1 MKKTSRLLMSFV
13 IGLTL
18 AASISG
24 EAYAKRMGGGKSFG
38 SRPSYS
44 EPYRAPSNATPGMP
58 AQNPAY
64 RSPASERN
72 QAARDAMSRRGGF
85 MGMLGGLALG
95 GLLGAMLFG
104 GAFEHINFLDILIF
118 GAVAFMLF
126 KLLAS
131 RRSAGA
137 GQESRYGTA
146 SGPAQPPVEAP
157 EYERGYERRA
167 ETQRP
172 MAGGQSGFNTDIL
185 FKKGGASAPQGGF
198 DAMQPSVPA
207 DFDTAAFLSGARAA
221 YEHLQQAWDR
231 GDLADLRG
239 LTTDKVFAEL
249 QDQLRERSGE
259 NRTELLKVDARL
271 LDVRDVESDRE
282 ATVLFD
288 VLMRESPAEEP
299 SQVREVWHFV
309 RSRYSK
315 QPTWFLDGIQQLET

>member
-1 MKKTSRLLMSFV
+1 MKKTSRFV
-13 IGLTL
+13 LSLILGLTL
-18 AASISG
+18 AVSVG

-44 EPYRAPSNATPGMP
+44 EPYRAPGNASPAMP

-72 QAARDAMSRRGGF
+72 QAARDALGRRGGF

-118 GAVAFMLF
+118 GAIAFLLF
-126 KLLAS
+126 RLFAARKTSAAHGS
-131 RRSAGA
+131 HYGKPAGA
-137 GQESRYGTA
+137 
-146 SGPAQPPVEAP
+146 AQAAAP
-157 EYERGYERRA
+157 EPEFDHGYERRA
-167 ETQRP
+167 ETSRP
-172 MAGGQSGFNTDIL
+172 VAGGPAGFNTDIL
-185 FKKGGASAPQGGF
+185 FRKGGTSAPQAGF
-198 DAMQPSVPA
+198 SPAPAVPA
-207 DFDTAAFLSGARAA
+207 DFDADAFLKGARAA

-231 GDLADLRG
+231 ADLADLRG

-249 QDQLRERSGE
+249 QEQLRERSGE

-271 LDVRDVESDRE
+271 LQVRDVESDRE

-288 VLMRESPAEEP
+288 VLMRETPADEP
-299 SQVREVWHFV
+299 APVREVWHFV
-309 RSRYSK
+309 RSRFSK
-315 QPTWFLDGIQQLET
+315 QPTWFLDGIQQLEQ